1 MKIEDKIKEVDNK
14 IINLSLDLFN
24 IRYHNKSNVLY
35 QIKQDEINKYYEQ
48 KNELHKILKRIQII
62 EYLKNIICLKKG
74 I

>member
-62 EYLKNIICLKKG
+62 EYLKNNICLKKG